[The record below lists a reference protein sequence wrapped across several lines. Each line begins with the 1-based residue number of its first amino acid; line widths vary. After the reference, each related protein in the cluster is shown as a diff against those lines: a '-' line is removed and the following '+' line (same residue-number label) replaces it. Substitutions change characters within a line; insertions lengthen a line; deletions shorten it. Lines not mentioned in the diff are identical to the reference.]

1 MNYKSEDEWS
11 GYLRREKDIS
21 NQLLKFGVE
30 FRDDINY
37 IKCSQTEIRKKF
49 LILWIIYF
57 GRYPSLEESKLLEI
71 LQKTKCTKSG
81 LLEIFKRLQKYPAK
95 GNIQIQIRDG
105 ICVDLQSL
113 KLGKEFSGIPFVTE
127 NLIKILLGKKIK
139 IERLILDGTFKIF
152 PLNISVRKNR
162 KVENNFIKKILIILL
177 AGIFASYR
185 EIQNFFPRAALKLKV
200 LKNFQLLFNYITLKM
215 NFRVTEL
222 VVPYNLKIIS
232 PVPILNRTDLEL
244 LSIFSNAELVEFVP
258 IIHDV
263 LPISHHELFP
273 VGAAEGTLG
282 YIKLCSSASTNFVV
296 STSTKVQ
303 LIEVYKL
310 LKLEIPTIKIF
321 DIKSFVKNPGKIV
334 VENLQPIYKKYFLY
348 ISTFEP
354 RKNHVRLLLVFEK
367 LKNRYPDVNLVLVG
381 NYGWKNKLIYDLL
394 ESSPFRESIFVER
407 NISEIRKYMLI
418 KNSLATLYL
427 SKFEGFGLPI
437 LESIISNKNVI
448 FDHSRPMSDNYKFG
462 KSIMID
468 TQDMESIFNAL
479 VKILEDTVN
488 TRRNINVFR
497 KDDKS
502 IRYFLSYILR

>member
-1 MNYKSEDEWS
+1 
-11 GYLRREKDIS
+11 
-21 NQLLKFGVE
+21 
-30 FRDDINY
+30 
-37 IKCSQTEIRKKF
+37 
-49 LILWIIYF
+49 
-57 GRYPSLEESKLLEI
+57 
-71 LQKTKCTKSG
+71 
-81 LLEIFKRLQKYPAK
+81 
-95 GNIQIQIRDG
+95 
-105 ICVDLQSL
+105 
-113 KLGKEFSGIPFVTE
+113 
-127 NLIKILLGKKIK
+127 
-139 IERLILDGTFKIF
+139 
-152 PLNISVRKNR
+152 
-162 KVENNFIKKILIILL
+162 
-177 AGIFASYR
+177 
-185 EIQNFFPRAALKLKV
+185 
-200 LKNFQLLFNYITLKM
+200 
-215 NFRVTEL
+215 
-222 VVPYNLKIIS
+222 
-232 PVPILNRTDLEL
+232 
-244 LSIFSNAELVEFVP
+244 
-258 IIHDV
+258 
-263 LPISHHELFP
+263 
-273 VGAAEGTLG
+273 
-282 YIKLCSSASTNFVV
+282 
-296 STSTKVQ
+296 
-303 LIEVYKL
+303 